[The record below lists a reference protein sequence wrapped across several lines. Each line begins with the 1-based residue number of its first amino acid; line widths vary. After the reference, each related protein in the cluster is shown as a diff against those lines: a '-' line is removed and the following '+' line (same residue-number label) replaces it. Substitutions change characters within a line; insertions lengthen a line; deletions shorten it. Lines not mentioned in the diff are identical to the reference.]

1 MSVRRWEKT
10 GHARERFFAQRGVDR
25 GGNEL
30 FASAALCD
38 QDAIRIRHGA
48 LPDIT
53 FVSTAHAYHEHL
65 ILDRARREQRMPLFG
80 LGIARDPSGWIDKD
94 VAPRERCR
102 TGLLGK
108 TQIVADR
115 EADLAERR
123 IDRIEERTTR

>member
-1 MSVRRWEKT
+1 MSVRRWKKT
-10 GHARERFFAQRGVDR
+10 GMRERFLAQRGVDR

-30 FASAALCD
+30 FASATLCD
-38 QDAIRIRHGA
+38 QDAIWVCYGA
-48 LPDIT
+48 LTDIA

-65 ILDRARREQRMPLFG
+65 ILDRARREQRMPLLG
-80 LGIARDPSGWIDKD
+80 LGIARDPSGWIDED

-102 TGLLGK
+102 TGLLGE

-123 IDRIEERTTR
+123 IDRLEERTTR